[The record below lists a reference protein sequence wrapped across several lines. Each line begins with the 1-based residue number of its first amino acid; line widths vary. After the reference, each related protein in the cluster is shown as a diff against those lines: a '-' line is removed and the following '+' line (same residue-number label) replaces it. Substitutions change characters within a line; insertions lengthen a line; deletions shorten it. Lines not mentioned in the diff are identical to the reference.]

1 MTEENKQVILQW
13 MRAVVHVIHELVPD
27 MGSVSIFGT
36 EDVVSVSITKKR
48 EPGNDDMESLMDLTM
63 WEEEAKDA

>member
-1 MTEENKQVILQW
+1 MTEEDKQVILQW
-13 MRAVVHVIHELVPD
+13 MRAVVHVINEMVTD

-48 EPGNDDMESLMDLTM
+48 EPDNDDMEYLMDMTM

>member
-13 MRAVVHVIHELVPD
+13 MRAVIHVINELVPN

-36 EDVVSVSITKKR
+36 EGCVSVSITKKR
-48 EPGNDDMESLMDLTM
+48 EPGNDDMEYLMDLTM

>member
-1 MTEENKQVILQW
+1 MTEEDKQVILQW
-13 MRAVVHVIHELVPD
+13 MRAVVHVINEMVPD

-48 EPGNDDMESLMDLTM
+48 EPDNDDMEYLMDMTM
-63 WEEEAKDA
+63 WEEEEKDA

>member
-1 MTEENKQVILQW
+1 MTEEDKQVILQW
-13 MRAVVHVIHELVPD
+13 MRAVVHVINEMVPD

-48 EPGNDDMESLMDLTM
+48 EPDNDDMEYLMDLTM
-63 WEEEAKDA
+63 WKEEAKDA